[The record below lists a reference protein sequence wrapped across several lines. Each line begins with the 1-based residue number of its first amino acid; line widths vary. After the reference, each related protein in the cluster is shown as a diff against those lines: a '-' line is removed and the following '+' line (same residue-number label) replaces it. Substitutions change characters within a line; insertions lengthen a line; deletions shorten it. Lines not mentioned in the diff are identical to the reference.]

1 MKKWLFYLAVYVILV
16 GCAPGDIITIERPS
30 DSDPSPAHTAT
41 PHSPPSETAT
51 KVPLRETV
59 TPDPA
64 GQILDGTSWV
74 LDHHLIEGEVRE
86 LKNYETLV
94 ISLEPERVGIYDGC
108 NRGGYENKNGRPI
121 YAATEK
127 GEFVFPLGEWEA
139 DGAYSITYSTTE
151 LACFAIDEET
161 GEEHPIGIQNF
172 RPLFAQ
178 LVAYE
183 LSDDQL
189 LLYYPEDKRNAL
201 VFEVRIVEPWPAET
215 PIQTTERIITARPT
229 QTAGPTPELQ
239 APLLGYPSPLTPYP
253 PPVTPYPSPA
263 TPYPTPSLSYP

>member
-1 MKKWLFYLAVYVILV
+1 MKKWFYYLAVYVILI
-16 GCAPGDIITIERPS
+16 GCTPGDIITIERPP
-30 DSDPSPAHTAT
+30 DSDPLLANTAT
-41 PHSPPSETAT
+41 PPSPPTETAT
-51 KVPLRETV
+51 NVPLRETV

-74 LDHHLIEGEVRE
+74 LDHYLIAGEVRE

-94 ISLEPERVGIYDGC
+94 ISFEPERVGIYDGC
-108 NRGGYENKNGRPI
+108 NRGGYSNKNGRPI
-121 YAATEK
+121 YAATGK

-139 DGAYSITYSTTE
+139 DGAYSITYSTTD

-201 VFEVRIVEPWPAET
+201 VFKTRIVEPRPSET
-215 PIQTTERIITARPT
+215 PIQISEPIIMARPT
-229 QTAGPTPELQ
+229 QTAAPAPELQ
-239 APLLGYPSPLTPYP
+239 APLSGYPSPLTPYP
-253 PPVTPYPSPA
+253 PPA
-263 TPYPTPSLSYP
+263 TPYPTPALSYP